1 MKKLILLG
9 ALILLSV
16 QFSCRTVLRQKSQ
29 TDSTAVRWEASSEKW
44 AREIVREYLPGRVDT
59 VHSMTNQVIQVPK
72 VITVQ
77 QPVLVRE
84 RIRENGEKQQT
95 KSEEKTAS
103 TQEKAVTRQ
112 GVSPWLY
119 AGAGAGAL
127 LVQILFLM
135 LLKAW
140 ILAGIPRPGS

>member
-1 MKKLILLG
+1 MG
-9 ALILLSV
+9 ALILLSA

-29 TDSTAVRWEASSEKW
+29 LDSTAIRSEASSEKW
-44 AREIVREYLPGRVDT
+44 AREIVREYLPERVDT
-59 VHSMTNQVIQVPK
+59 VHSITSQVIQVPK

-84 RIRENGEKQQT
+84 SIRENGEKQQT

-103 TQEKAVTRQ
+103 VQEKVVTRQ
-112 GVSPWLY
+112 GASPWLY

-127 LVQILFLM
+127 LVLILILK

-140 ILAGIPRPGS
+140 ILSGIPKLS